1 VPGQAGGQDLAGNSL
16 PGSPK
21 HKIAVSV
28 SYTFDFEPGDLTLSV
43 VEDWHDSFYSA
54 LFNNPNWFVKGA
66 AQTNARVSWISTSK
80 NYEIIGSVNNLFDKE
95 IPTARTTLPPN
106 QNFYQLLSLQP
117 PRVFTLE
124 LRYHF

>member
-1 VPGQAGGQDLAGNSL
+1 M
-16 PGSPK
+16 
-21 HKIAVSV
+21 SV